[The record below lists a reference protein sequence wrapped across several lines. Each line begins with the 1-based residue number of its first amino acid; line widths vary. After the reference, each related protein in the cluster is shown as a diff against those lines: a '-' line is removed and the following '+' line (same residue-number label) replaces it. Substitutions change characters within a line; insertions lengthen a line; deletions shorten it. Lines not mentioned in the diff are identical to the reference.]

1 MPHSPAA
8 KKRVLTRV
16 RRIRGQCE
24 ALERQLEAGA
34 ECAPI
39 LQQIAAMRGAINGLM
54 SEMMETHIRETFG
67 DAAASDEERTDR
79 VDETASLIRS
89 YLK

>member
-8 KKRVLTRV
+8 KKRVLARV

-34 ECAPI
+34 ECALI

-67 DAAASDEERTDR
+67 DAADDEARNAR

>member
-67 DAAASDEERTDR
+67 DATDDEARNAR

>member
-67 DAAASDEERTDR
+67 EGAASDEARNAR